1 MMDKGLTEKAMKRLS
16 EEQARPQAPVADANV
31 IPVDA
36 KLNRITSLPAT
47 GRTAGSRLFNPR
59 QLNRKRIIYPGAKD
73 QAPINSFRY
82 SRRKIIE
89 KLNGQKDGV
98 VLVSAAAGH
107 GGGSFS
113 AINLATVLAY
123 ETGVCSTIV
132 ECNLTNSPLCKTLE
146 ITPKRGWLDY
156 VEHPSVKAEEII
168 YATGIDSVNL
178 IPAGRGSQMASGLIT
193 LGRLT
198 DLFEDLRA
206 NSNHFIIIDGPSL
219 DSAGDHRVF
228 SDAADCIV
236 LVIPYGRVSP
246 EKMKTS
252 LRGIDK
258 SKVAGVLLNKSPAVF

>member
-1 MMDKGLTEKAMKRLS
+1 MEKGLTEKAMKRLS
-16 EEQARPQAPVADANV
+16 EDELRPEERITHANV
-31 IPVDA
+31 IPVDS
-36 KLNRITSLPAT
+36 KLNRITSPSTT
-47 GRTAGSRLFNPR
+47 GRTAEIRLFDAR
-59 QLNRKRIIYPGAKD
+59 QLNRKRIIHPGSKD
-73 QAPINSFRY
+73 QSPINSFRY

-89 KLNGQKDGV
+89 NLNGRKDGV
-98 VLVSAAAGH
+98 VLVSSAVGH
-107 GGGSFS
+107 GGGSFC

-123 ETGVCSTIV
+123 EAGVCATIV

-146 ITPKRGWLDY
+146 IAPQRGWLDY
-156 VEHPSVKAEEII
+156 VEDPSVKAEEII

-178 IPAGRGSQMASGLIT
+178 IPAGRSSQMASGLIT

-198 DLFEDLRA
+198 DLFDDLRA

-246 EKMKTS
+246 EKMKSS

-258 SKVAGVLLNKSPAVF
+258 DKVVGVLLNKSPAVF